1 MDPNHYVQRN
11 TTVSKIFIEYIV
23 KYNISTTSVDFSC
36 GRTKLRHF
44 LSYRLTTQGGRE
56 ESVRCELLVGADEGR
71 KEMFLFN
78 DAHMVKDHSH
88 SERGNPL
95 LPRGLLFLIS
105 SYYVVGFEVT
115 LFCWL
120 GSLFVFVDAIVDHLL
135 VDCSEVLPPRY
146 NIQKS
151 QYRVAVCRCFGMM
164 YVIKYLPD

>member
-1 MDPNHYVQRN
+1 
-11 TTVSKIFIEYIV
+11 
-23 KYNISTTSVDFSC
+23 
-36 GRTKLRHF
+36 
-44 LSYRLTTQGGRE
+44 
-56 ESVRCELLVGADEGR
+56 
-71 KEMFLFN
+71 
-78 DAHMVKDHSH
+78 MVKDHSH

-95 LPRGLLFLIS
+95 PPHGLLFLIS

-164 YVIKYLPD
+164 YVIKYLPDWRMVSSFKKHYHSTRSIVIRIAFAYHWQIMAIPFLVKYELVFITSVWRPNWPYWCSVWYTGTGNRRKEGRKCFI